1 MEDFDSVL
9 EELANEVEDH
19 GYNDLAVLL
28 YTYLG
33 AKKSG
38 MTKQL
43 SKHVQGFAKREKRRL
58 KQIDKGNKGYNWW
71 VKAECY

>member
-9 EELANEVEDH
+9 EELADDVKDH
-19 GYNDLAVLL
+19 GYDDLAVLL

-38 MTKQL
+38 ATKEL
-43 SKHVQGFAKREKRRL
+43 SKYVQSFAKRQKRRL
-58 KQIDKGNKGYNWW
+58 KQIDKGNKGYN
-71 VKAECY
+71 